1 MENNYYQQPVQAP
14 QPAKKL
20 NVKLGKQHI
29 FMAISIFLGSAI
41 IPLITG
47 LISSLFLSLITSVS
61 ASYYYDY
68 STTFY
73 GYAVSD
79 IINAFSG
86 VFAAAVYVLFAYLV
100 YKNIRGAACFVGI
113 VFVSKAAAS
122 LLTGIIQAVVDLI
135 IALVLNGNSYSSD
148 YAAATG
154 ARSIII
160 YVLMFVGAII
170 AAVIGVILLM
180 IVEKGKLNFKSKKAA
195 APVQPQQTV

>member
-14 QPAKKL
+14 QPAKKS
-20 NVKLGKQHI
+20 NFKLEKQHI
-29 FMAISIFLGSAI
+29 FMAASIFLGSAI

-47 LISSLFLSLITSVS
+47 LISSLLLSLITSVS

-68 STTFY
+68 SSTFY

-86 VFAAAVYVLFAYLV
+86 VLVAAVYVLFAYLV

-113 VFVSKAAAS
+113 VFVSKAVAS

-135 IALVLNGNSYSSD
+135 IGLVLNGNSYPSD
-148 YAAATG
+148 FAAATG
-154 ARSIII
+154 ARSIIM

-170 AAVIGVILLM
+170 AAVIGVLLLM

>member
-1 MENNYYQQPVQAP
+1 MENNYYQQPVQASVP
-14 QPAKKL
+14 QPQKIT
-20 NVKLGKQHI
+20 LGKQHI
-29 FMAISIFLGSAI
+29 FMAVSIFLGSAI

-47 LISSLFLSLITSVS
+47 LISNLFLRLITSVS

-68 STTFY
+68 SSTFY

-86 VFAAAVYVLFAYLV
+86 VLVAAVYVLFAYLA
-100 YKNIRGAACFVGI
+100 YKNIRGAACFVGV

-122 LLTGIIQAVVDLI
+122 LLTGILQAVVDLI
-135 IALVLNGNSYSSD
+135 IALVLNGNSYPSD

-154 ARSIII
+154 ARSIIV

-170 AAVIGVILLM
+170 AAVIGVLLLM
-180 IVEKGKLNFKSKKAA
+180 IIEKGKLNIKFKKKAA
-195 APVQPQQTV
+195 PDQPQQTV